1 MENMP
6 KLPPEIAKSFLELVE
21 KLKTFNL
28 ADLKLEK
35 LGIESLKVIA
45 EGTSYPWLDIKY
57 LDGKEETIKG
67 MENVLN
73 KLKEFV
79 YGKS

>member
-6 KLPPEIAKSFLELVE
+6 KLPPEVAKSFLELVE

-28 ADLKLEK
+28 ADLELKK

-45 EGTSYPWLDIKY
+45 EGTSYPWLEIKY
-57 LDGKEETIKG
+57 LDEKEETVKG

>member
-1 MENMP
+1 ME
-6 KLPPEIAKSFLELVE
+6 KLPPEVAKAFLDLAE
-21 KLKTFNL
+21 KLKTFDL
-28 ADLKLEK
+28 ADLEFEK

-45 EGTSYPWLDIKY
+45 EGTSYPWLVIKY

>member
-6 KLPPEIAKSFLELVE
+6 KLPPEVAKSFLDLAE
-21 KLKTFNL
+21 KLKTFDLANL
-28 ADLKLEK
+28 EFEK

-45 EGTSYPWLDIKY
+45 EGTSYPWLVIKY
-57 LDGKEETIKG
+57 LDEKEETIKG